1 MLRVRLLLA
10 TACLALAGCVTLT
23 PPQEASLAEVRVLID
38 GTTKAYGKRPVY
50 VLVGNAVPGV
60 GGTYRRGMMTISTPM
75 LLSKSRDSLVAH
87 ELAHYL
93 LGHEIPLRASDAL
106 EQSREQ
112 ELRELDANA
121 KAVEILTRAGRTE
134 AAALRLVYDHLH
146 GFHRAVSASATVVPW
161 GHRPPCEEIADL
173 LARFPAHR
181 SWTAALECAPAV
193 LDANVAPR

>member
-1 MLRVRLLLA
+1 MLRVRVLLA
-10 TACLALAGCVTLT
+10 AACLALAGCVTLT

-38 GTTKAYGKRPVY
+38 GTTRAYGKRPVY

-112 ELRELDANA
+112 ALRELDANA

-146 GFHRAVSASATVVPW
+146 GFHRAVMAAATVVPW

-193 LDANVAPR
+193 LDANAAPR